1 LKVLTEH
8 SIDVLLDIQ
17 EMLSGGCFMIRNK
30 IIALLVL
37 GILSYAFPLHA
48 RKSLVFS
55 YKGLTEKSDLVVIAT
70 AIQKT
75 SDTKEKSNLPN
86 IFIQKNDGKKEA
98 VSAIGVETVFRVSV
112 VLKGDKTLKQFTL
125 HHYREAESENHL
137 AAEGP
142 HLVSFNLADRSE
154 IYSSLLFLV
163 KESDGRYAPTGG
175 QTDPGYNSIIRIPV
189 DSDLELL
196 DQLNK
201 PKR

>member
-8 SIDVLLDIQ
+8 SIDVLLDIR

-37 GILSYAFPLHA
+37 VILSYAFPLHA
-48 RKSLVFS
+48 RKMLALT

-75 SDTKEKSNLPN
+75 TDTKEKSNLPG

-98 VSAIGVETVFRVSV
+98 ISAIGVETVFRVSV

-125 HHYREAESENHL
+125 HHYREAESKL

-142 HLVSFNLADRSE
+142 HLVSFNLADGSE

-163 KESDGRYAPTGG
+163 KESEGRYAPTGG
-175 QTDPGYNSIIRIPV
+175 QTDPGVNSIIRIPV
-189 DSDLELL
+189 DPDFELL